1 MLVGVVVLVLAAEP
15 NGCRAGAPAPDGG
28 DATLELD
35 LDGDGTPDVVKVRRH
50 AFVEAT
56 FTSKSLRPRR
66 TDLSLEG
73 FSPFETRFPVLK
85 LPQTPSREQALRLIE
100 QHAFEVICDEADPS
114 LQRLLQQEATGR
126 GRPMPLHWVDGP
138 PIAPRWYTV
147 RRGDKWVT
155 YRGNWHGPRGTEAP
169 WLSHVVR
176 GDQVLIATQHGLVLT
191 DFSSAQAAHSTTRP
205 SSDEAGGG
213 ARVEGPTRHAWLY
226 VTDFGIG
233 KLRHATLSNP
243 RFEGPA
249 AVVDFA
255 SPLSDDFEHTTRIE
269 VNLETGAVRV
279 VTSKR

>member
-1 MLVGVVVLVLAAEP
+1 MLAGTLVALALAADP
-15 NGCRAGAPAPDGG
+15 DCRPGVASLGGG
-28 DATLELD
+28 DATLQLD
-35 LDGDGTPDVVKVRRH
+35 LDGDGVPDTVRVRRH
-50 AFVEAT
+50 DVIEAT
-56 FTSKSLRPRR
+56 FTLKGLKPRQTSLMF
-66 TDLSLEG
+66 DGYGS
-73 FSPFETRFPVLK
+73 FDVIFPVLE
-85 LPQTPSREQALRLIE
+85 LPLTRGRDEALRRIE
-100 QHAFEVICDEADPS
+100 EYAFDLVCSEADPS
-114 LQRLLQQEATGR
+114 LQRLWQQQATGR
-126 GRPMPLHWVDGP
+126 GRPMPLRWVEGP
-138 PIAPRWYTV
+138 PVAPRWYTV
-147 RRGDKWVT
+147 RRGAQWVT
-155 YRGNWHGPRGTEAP
+155 YRGNFHGPRGTEAP

-243 RFEGPA
+243 RFEGPV